1 MKLWRIATETR
12 QYAACDLSGGG
23 AAAHPGRWNDN
34 GEPIVY
40 AAPHLSLAVL
50 ETAAYVDSSGL
61 PLNRFV
67 VGIDVPNDVWV
78 HRKRLSPRELPG
90 GWDAVPSGM
99 ASVRVGTE
107 WLRSQSSAI
116 LLVPSA
122 IVPEEFVALIN
133 PGHPLSHKIVATTER
148 RFIYQTLFR
157 ASAR

>member
-12 QYAACDLSGGG
+12 KYAACDLSGGG
-23 AAAHPGRWNDN
+23 AAAHPGRWNDQ

-40 AAPHLSLAVL
+40 AAPYLSLAVL

-67 VGIDVPNDVWV
+67 VGIDVPDAVWAQV
-78 HRKRLSPRELPG
+78 ERLSPSDLPG

-99 ASVRVGTE
+99 ASVRVGTD
-107 WLRSQSSAI
+107 WLRSQSSPI

-133 PGHPLSHKIVATTER
+133 PMHPLASDIVATTER

-157 ASAR
+157 GPAG